1 MIQLWKMSILNSILF
16 LESEEISFGLL
27 HMFTY
32 CATVVKQKIVKTS
45 SHMSSHMSVECS
57 IHRLNMYVDTF

>member
-1 MIQLWKMSILNSILF
+1 MIQLWKISILNSILF

-27 HMFTY
+27 HVSTY
-32 CATVVKQKIVKTS
+32 CDAVVRQKIVKAS

-57 IHRLNMYVDTF
+57 IHRLNMCIDTF